1 MNDPNQRLA
10 RPLMVAAVIGFGFL
24 QGARLLDPASGPY
37 SHHAFALLGLVVDGF
52 TFLVVA
58 VLSYHAKI
66 ERPEGLFVIGAFA
79 AAVHIVLDVV
89 APSNTVSFIVMQIA
103 SGIGWSLNVLCWMAV
118 FVSYRSRMALL
129 MIALG
134 YAVDVAIQPMK
145 SMLPQFEIVV
155 FALVYAC
162 SIVLLFACLKNNGAV
177 AQMYQE
183 VQEPTTTLA
192 EAYSRTRRAIA
203 ATFAFSFVC
212 GFVLESDYLATGLEY
227 AQTTLT
233 SSICFWCAVMM
244 VVLLL
249 VLKIRKANIDY
260 VCPLAA
266 ICVSASVVFRGFG
279 IGGDY
284 VAGCVMTA
292 TLVSFYVLLWLM
304 FISEARERML
314 PAFFLL
320 GLALGVARLSVAAGR
335 FAGEGVHA
343 MFDID
348 AATVSMMALWA
359 LATAVSLVFFFSLRS
374 RSKYSDDA
382 SGVRRVSSSME
393 DTKEREDT
401 AGDAPAKNGLD
412 GDFAGAGS
420 FEEQC
425 RPESDGRRIVSGKRK
440 ADEEGAQHAVEGM
453 MRDFDAAFDSLVET
467 YGLSAREGEV
477 LKEFAMG
484 RSAHYIAEWYM
495 LSEHTVKT
503 HIRRAY
509 AKLDV
514 HSRQE
519 LLDRIEE
526 MESRILSGK

>member
-1 MNDPNQRLA
+1 
-10 RPLMVAAVIGFGFL
+10 MVAAVIGFGFL

-37 SHHAFALLGLVVDGF
+37 SHHAFALLGLVVDGL

-66 ERPEGLFVIGAFA
+66 ERPEGLFVIGVFA
-79 AAVHIVLDVV
+79 AAIHIVLDVV
-89 APSNTVSFIVMQIA
+89 TPSSTVSFIVMQIA

-145 SMLPQFEIVV
+145 SMFPQFEIAV
-155 FALVYAC
+155 FALVYVC
-162 SIVLLFACLKNNGAV
+162 SIVLLFVCLKNNGAV

-233 SSICFWCAVMM
+233 SNICFWCAVAM

-266 ICVSASVVFRGFG
+266 ICVSAAVVFRGFG

-374 RSKYSDDA
+374 RSKYSENARGAEADDA

-393 DTKEREDT
+393 DTREREDS
-401 AGDAPAKNGLD
+401 AGDAPAKNSLD
-412 GDFAGAGS
+412 GDFVGAGS
-420 FEEQC
+420 SEEKC
-425 RPESDGRRIVSGKRK
+425 RPESGGQRSASGKRK

-453 MRDFDAAFDSLVET
+453 MRDFDAAFDGLVET